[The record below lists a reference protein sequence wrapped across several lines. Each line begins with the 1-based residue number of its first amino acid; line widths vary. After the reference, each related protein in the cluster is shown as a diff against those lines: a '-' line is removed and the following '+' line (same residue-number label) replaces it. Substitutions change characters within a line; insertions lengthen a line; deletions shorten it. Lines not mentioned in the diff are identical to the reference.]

1 MHLPY
6 VEKLEKGGDHV
17 DAALAVLSLCLL
29 CKWQYVDVTEFYT
42 RFFVVSQYPL
52 MLLDVEDE
60 KLFLSMWL

>member
-1 MHLPY
+1 ML
-6 VEKLEKGGDHV
+6 
-17 DAALAVLSLCLL
+17 ALAVLSLCLL

-42 RFFVVSQYPL
+42 RFCVVSQYPL